1 MSVIKDTTATKPT
14 IKTKTDDDDNA
25 NVSFENTLNAL
36 TNFLLPFAF
45 AAAIIS
51 WFRNSDSNVVMRIIY
66 AFFAYVFNLLYIV
79 YVLWKWLTATKE

>member
-1 MSVIKDTTATKPT
+1 MSVIKDTTTNKPT
-14 IKTKTDDDDNA
+14 IKTNKDDDDNV
-25 NVSFENTLNAL
+25 NVSFENTLNSL

-51 WFRNSDSNVVMRIIY
+51 WFRNSDSNVIMRIIY

>member
-1 MSVIKDTTATKPT
+1 MSAIKEPTTIKPT
-14 IKTKTDDDDNA
+14 VKTNKDEDGDVS
-25 NVSFENTLNAL
+25 VSFESTLNAL